1 MTGVPAANEPGLDLV
16 PMRGIKALCDPDG
29 LMNPGKVLPLPARAA
44 WGMLTFRSDDERVL
58 P

>member
-1 MTGVPAANEPGLDLV
+1 
-16 PMRGIKALCDPDG
+16 MRGIKALCDSDR